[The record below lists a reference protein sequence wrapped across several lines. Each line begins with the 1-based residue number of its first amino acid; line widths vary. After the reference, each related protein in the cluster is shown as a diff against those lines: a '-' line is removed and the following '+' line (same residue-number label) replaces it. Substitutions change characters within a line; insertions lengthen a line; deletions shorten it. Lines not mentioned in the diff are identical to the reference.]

1 MGIRAVIELG
11 FGSRST
17 NAQHVAN
24 PCWVMTTSS
33 PWRRDAAVDKYGAEL
48 QVGRVANLWKTKS
61 RCKSLTTRE
70 VLERETRVE
79 LATSTL
85 ARLWSR
91 SPNSLDSRPISK
103 LNRSL
108 NSTQGAQPA

>member
-17 NAQHVAN
+17 NAQHVGN

-48 QVGRVANLWKTKS
+48 KVGRVANLWKTKS

-70 VLERETRVE
+70 VLERETRLE
-79 LATSTL
+79 FTL
-85 ARLWSR
+85 
-91 SPNSLDSRPISK
+91 
-103 LNRSL
+103 
-108 NSTQGAQPA
+108 